1 MHDDPRGATP
11 PTFEELISALAPGTS
26 EVLRQRLMGRLR
38 ACDPEDEFMAGAK
51 AFLEDNGEDFDMLR
65 EFLSAE
71 GHYDNSRSIQ
81 RRSRLRRLSMA
92 GIAAALLVAVTIWRL
107 QAPGRHEWMA
117 SSIFHESG
125 PPVFAGRVDDKSFNE
140 MVSAYRLNDPT
151 LGLALLRNLEK
162 AGNRDMGTLQYFG
175 GWFQYM
181 RRDYDS
187 AALFFGHVED
197 AASPYR
203 QKAELMRAASL
214 CLGGRYDSARGILN
228 HIISDSGHPYR
239 KEASTMLA
247 DDRLW

>member
-1 MHDDPRGATP
+1 
-11 PTFEELISALAPGTS
+11 
-26 EVLRQRLMGRLR
+26 
-38 ACDPEDEFMAGAK
+38 MAGAK
-51 AFLEDNGEDFDMLR
+51 AFLQDNGEDFDMLR

-71 GHYDNSRSIQ
+71 GHDDGSRTIR
-81 RRSRLRRLSMA
+81 RRSRLRRISLA
-92 GIAAALLVAVTIWRL
+92 GLAAAVLIIFSIWRL

-117 SSIFHESG
+117 SDIFHEPG

-140 MVSAYRLNDPT
+140 MVSAYRLNDPAQ
-151 LGLALLRNLEK
+151 GLALLRILEK
-162 AGNRDMGTLQYFG
+162 AENRDVATLQYFG

-228 HIISDSGHPYR
+228 HILSDSGHPYR

>member
-1 MHDDPRGATP
+1 
-11 PTFEELISALAPGTS
+11 
-26 EVLRQRLMGRLR
+26 
-38 ACDPEDEFMAGAK
+38 
-51 AFLEDNGEDFDMLR
+51 
-65 EFLSAE
+65 
-71 GHYDNSRSIQ
+71 
-81 RRSRLRRLSMA
+81 
-92 GIAAALLVAVTIWRL
+92 
-107 QAPGRHEWMA
+107 
-117 SSIFHESG
+117 
-125 PPVFAGRVDDKSFNE
+125 
-140 MVSAYRLNDPT
+140 
-151 LGLALLRNLEK
+151 LRNLEK